1 MNEISLMPYRS
12 KGFWIALVISF
23 SILLM
28 TARYGIKVM
37 TSVYK
42 TDMGNGVVIYADDYV
57 KTGHWV
63 FDCGYSRLIS
73 RQPLPVP
80 LQEIRS
86 AYNIRIGKMYDLN
99 DTDNALAKEVIRD
112 LMRNPDWYKGLSY
125 LYSGLDESSNL
136 RYHSYYLFTK
146 HLDRTWPIELDQSIG
161 YDGKSEFQI
170 TARPYDPKTYVDYRT
185 ALWAAANS
193 CPVLQ

>member
-1 MNEISLMPYRS
+1 MIPYRS
-12 KGFWIALVISF
+12 KAFWIAFAIIF
-23 SILLM
+23 PILLLI
-28 TARYGIKVM
+28 ARCEFKKI
-37 TSVYK
+37 TSTYK
-42 TDMGNGVVIYADDYV
+42 TDLGNGVVIYADDYV

-63 FDCGYSRLIS
+63 FDCDHSRIVS

-80 LQEIRS
+80 LQEISS
-86 AYNIRIGKMYDLN
+86 ANHIRAGNMYDLN
-99 DTDNALAKEVIRD
+99 DADKLLANEAIRE
-112 LMRNPDWYKGLSY
+112 LMRNPDWYKRLSH
-125 LYSGLDESSNL
+125 LYSGLDESSDL

-146 HLDRTWPIELDQSIG
+146 HLGRTWPIELDQSVG

-185 ALWAAANS
+185 ALLDAANS